1 MQTVNKKN
9 KKVVIVG
16 AGVSGLTVAY
26 KLCEAGFDVT
36 VIEKEK
42 EVGGLARSFRYDGF
56 TFDIGPH
63 RFHTDDKKV
72 ENFIKDILDDNYILI
87 PRRSGVFMFK
97 KYFNWPLEKEV
108 LFKVPPL
115 VGFKIFLD
123 LIFRTYRTEKSFEDF
138 VLNKYGKT
146 IYKIFFGP
154 YTKKFSFLDSS
165 EIHRDWGEVGVN
177 RAVIDKRVKVGTTF
191 ELIKNV
197 FLPAPVKTEFIYPQ
211 DGGIAQF
218 SLDLKNKIIKLGGKI
233 LTSTEITKI
242 EMKKKLITSISI
254 NGRGPL
260 KADFVVWTAP
270 LGLLLKLL
278 NEDDT
283 IDLEYLSILCFNVM
297 IKTQKSAG
305 YQWCYYGGGD
315 TVFCRVSN
323 LNLFNQNN
331 SPPGKTGLCVEITS
345 VEKDDNWKN
354 SKGLIPQ
361 LKKDLKKV
369 DLIKNEKDVLDIKIE
384 KIQNV
389 YPRYKINYTDELKKA
404 NFLLKK
410 YPNLITLG
418 RTGNFWYNNMDH
430 SIKQALEFSEHF
442 IKNPLKSKLKIYD
455 RSL

>member
-1 MQTVNKKN
+1 MVNKKN

-42 EVGGLARSFRYDGF
+42 EVGGLARSFYYNGF

-72 ENFIKDILDDNYILI
+72 ENFIKDILDNKFNLI
-87 PRRSGVFMFK
+87 SRKSGVFIFK
-97 KYFNWPLEKEV
+97 KYFNWPLEKEM

-115 VGFKIFLD
+115 VGLKIAID
-123 LIFRTYRTEKSFEDF
+123 LIFRTHRKEISFEDF

-146 IYKIFFGP
+146 IYEIFFGP
-154 YTKKFSFLDSS
+154 YTKKFVFLDSS
-165 EIHRDWGEVGVN
+165 KIHRDWGEVGVN

-191 ELIKNV
+191 ELIKNM
-197 FLPAPVKTEFIYPQ
+197 FLPTPVKTEFIYPQ
-211 DGGIAQF
+211 NGGIAQF
-218 SLDLKNKIIKLGGKI
+218 SLELKNKILGWGGKI
-233 LTSTEITKI
+233 LTNTEIAEIK
-242 EMKKKLITSISI
+242 MKDNLINSVSV
-254 NGRGPL
+254 NGGPSL
-260 KADFVVWTAP
+260 QSDFLIWTAP

-278 NEDDT
+278 NEDDP

-297 IKTQKSAG
+297 VKTQESFG

-323 LNLFNQNN
+323 LNLFNPKN
-331 SPPGKTGLCVEITS
+331 SPSGRTGLCVEITS
-345 VEKDDNWKN
+345 FEKDDNWKN
-354 SKGLIPQ
+354 PKKLIPQ

-369 DLIKNEKDVLDIKIE
+369 GLIKSEKDVLDIKVE

-389 YPRYKINYTDELKKA
+389 YPRYKVNYRSELKKA
-404 NFLLKK
+404 SNLLKK
-410 YPNLITLG
+410 YQNLTTLG

-442 IKNPLKSKLKIYD
+442 IKNPLGPKLRIKD